1 MGKIQ
6 AILNKNTYYQ
16 KERKQNIYVI
26 SWTHVARKPLGFTE
40 VQGKYTPP
48 PTLYLDKKIEWKTS
62 PALEMI
68 HIILKHKLQRSS
80 LLQSTFE
87 VHVVIDYIKK

>member
-1 MGKIQ
+1 M
-6 AILNKNTYYQ
+6 
-16 KERKQNIYVI
+16 
-26 SWTHVARKPLGFTE
+26 
-40 VQGKYTPP
+40 
-48 PTLYLDKKIEWKTS
+48 
-62 PALEMI
+62 M